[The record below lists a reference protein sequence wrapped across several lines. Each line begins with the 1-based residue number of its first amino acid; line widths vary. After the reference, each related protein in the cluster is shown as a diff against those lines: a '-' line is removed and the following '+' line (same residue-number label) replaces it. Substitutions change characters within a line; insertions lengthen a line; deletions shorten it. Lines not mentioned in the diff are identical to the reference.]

1 MKIQGLVMKV
11 ATLKRMFKFSFDSC
25 LPRVNGVLQKG
36 PPEPQSVTFGNTVF
50 ADVLV
55 KVTLQQGGAQSG
67 TWCSDEMLREAD
79 A

>member
-25 LPRVNGVLQKG
+25 LTQINGVLQKG

-55 KVTLQQGGAQSG
+55 KMRSH
-67 TWCSDEMLREAD
+67 CSRVGLNLVPGVLTRC
-79 A
+79 